1 MVPSSPATR
10 SSPLS
15 SRAAGWVPLS
25 TLREACAITTLPLLE
40 VKTGTT
46 DTFTGG
52 PSSGPQGIQT
62 LYDAPRSVG
71 LKWLVNCSGVKANF
85 RSGSSTPP
93 LDLRCETGCLRAL
106 SS

>member
-1 MVPSSPATR
+1 MVEGS
-10 SSPLS
+10 
-15 SRAAGWVPLS
+15 VPLS

-40 VKTGTT
+40 VKTGTSE
-46 DTFTGG
+46 TFAEG
-52 PSSGPQGIQT
+52 PSSGPQGIHT

-71 LKWLVNCSGVKANF
+71 LKWLLNCSGVNANF

-93 LDLRCETGCLRAL
+93 FDLRCETFCLRPL